1 MPHVLAQDLRD
12 AVLQAA
18 VSGGLTEKEAGDT
31 NITEYYKS
39 LIDNKASNVASK
51 KWKKEFPVERIDNSE
66 FEYDLGENWIWCYLG
81 DICAIRG
88 GKRVPVGRKLSD
100 KATSQKYIR
109 VADMKDHSVLLDG
122 IKYLPDDLV
131 DRLSLYTISKDDL
144 YITVAGTIGDVGII
158 HDELDGANLTE
169 NADKIVFEKIN
180 KRWLLI
186 CLLSN
191 GVQKQIKAATT
202 QVGQPKLAIKRIQS
216 LYIPLCPIEE
226 QARIVAKV
234 DELMAKIDEYEK
246 IEKELTELQEAF
258 PGNMK
263 DAILQAAFSGGLTER
278 CNEDSSVD
286 EYLNDCRDKRLE
298 YEKKYKEK
306 KHKSL
311 WEAGDYETPFDIP
324 DDWRWA
330 YVGDIFRHNA
340 GKALN
345 AKDTAGTKRKYLTT
359 SNVYTDHF
367 ELDNLREMYYTDDEV
382 EKCSVQKG
390 DLLVLEGGDCG
401 RTALW
406 DLDESYCI
414 QNHLHRLRLFGEGNI
429 KYFFYLLS
437 FYKDAGYT
445 KGKGIA
451 IQGLSAN
458 ALHHIVIPI
467 PPVEEQARI
476 VDKLD
481 QLLPLCEQLEK
492 MAA

>member
-1 MPHVLAQDLRD
+1 MPHVLAQDLRL
-12 AVLQAA
+12 AVFQ
-18 VSGGLTEKEAGDT
+18 T
-31 NITEYYKS
+31 
-39 LIDNKASNVASK
+39 
-51 KWKKEFPVERIDNSE
+51 
-66 FEYDLGENWIWCYLG
+66 
-81 DICAIRG
+81 
-88 GKRVPVGRKLSD
+88 
-100 KATSQKYIR
+100 
-109 VADMKDHSVLLDG
+109 
-122 IKYLPDDLV
+122 
-131 DRLSLYTISKDDL
+131 
-144 YITVAGTIGDVGII
+144 
-158 HDELDGANLTE
+158 
-169 NADKIVFEKIN
+169 
-180 KRWLLI
+180 
-186 CLLSN
+186 
-191 GVQKQIKAATT
+191 
-202 QVGQPKLAIKRIQS
+202 
-216 LYIPLCPIEE
+216 
-226 QARIVAKV
+226 
-234 DELMAKIDEYEK
+234 
-246 IEKELTELQEAF
+246 
-258 PGNMK
+258 
-263 DAILQAAFSGGLTER
+263 AFSGGLTER

-311 WEAGDYETPFDIP
+311 WETGDYETPFDIP
-324 DDWRWA
+324 DEWRWA

-345 AKDTAGTKRKYLTT
+345 AKNTAGIKRKYLTT

-458 ALHHIVIPI
+458 ALHNIVIPI
-467 PPVEEQARI
+467 PPIEEQGRIVAKIDELMAKIDEYEKIETQLTELKKAFPGNMKDAILQAAMQGKLTEQLESDGDVYEYLDDIASLKASLIQEKKLKKDKTTDIVEDEYPFDIPDSWAWTKFGAIANLRPGKTPPRAEPTWWGDKNDVPWVSIADMIADGHVSKTKEFISQAGFKEKFKESISPAGTMIMSFKLTVGRVSYLDIDALHNEAIISIFPFKDDNNILQSYLFMVLPYLTKYGDSKNAIKGTTLNEDSLCNLYIPLPPFKEQQRI